1 MTRRRATW
9 IALLVVLGVALFV
22 GSRGDGSPPTDA
34 QRAHKI
40 TSAIRCPTCRSQSAA
55 DSDAPSSVAVRDEV
69 LRRVQQGQTESEIRA
84 YLVSRYG
91 DQILL
96 DPPKQGVSGLV
107 WVLPVI
113 AVAAALGGL
122 TVAFRR
128 WRPSPRRRQATDE
141 DRALVEEALKQP

>member
-9 IALLVVLGVALFV
+9 IALALVLGVALFV

-40 TSAIRCPTCRSQSAA
+40 ASAIRCPTCRSQSAA

-69 LRRVQQGQTESEIRA
+69 LRRVQQGQTEGQIRA

-91 DQILL
+91 EQILL

-107 WVLPVI
+107 WALPVI
-113 AVAAALGGL
+113 AVAAALGSL

-128 WRPSPRRRQATDE
+128 WR
-141 DRALVEEALKQP
+141 RAGAGKRPMRTGPWSKRP